1 MMPTY
6 PATLRNGRIE
16 WGPNGPPPLTP
27 DESIP
32 IHVTLLAVPK
42 LQTSNGAAM
51 VAALEAI
58 AKAGGPTSFPEDVVA
73 WQREERKD
81 RPLPG
86 RDE

>member
-6 PATLRNGRIE
+6 PATLRDGRIE
-16 WGPNGPPPLTP
+16 WGQEG
-27 DESIP
+27 
-32 IHVTLLAVPK
+32 APK
-42 LQTSNGAAM
+42 LAPNESVQVYITIVASPLRQTSNGAAM
-51 VAALEAI
+51 AAALEAI
-58 AKAGGPTSFPEDVVA
+58 AKAGGPTGFPEDVVE